1 MTLTL
6 SALSLND
13 QPLTQPVVAHFDAS
27 GGTIG
32 RGDHNTLTLP
42 DPERHISRQ
51 HASIQAE
58 GAGWRITNLS
68 AANAVTVAG
77 RTLAQ
82 GESAPVRHRDLVRIG
97 GFLLEVSD
105 DAMPGEAVRTITRG
119 RASVSRPA
127 AGAADPF
134 APAATRDTPP
144 APLPP
149 LPPLPPATP
158 AAAATPPAAATAPGA
173 TGGAEDD
180 PFLALFGPAV
190 ASPAP
195 RNGAPPATGGGAPQ
209 TASVDPFAVL
219 NEPLPARVGAAPAAA
234 TPPPAVGLD
243 PFDDWLRAPPPPAAP
258 ARPPGAPSRPAGGG
272 APAADPFAALGAM
285 PEQSIDALFGA
296 PGTAGSDIDAFL
308 RQPLSP
314 SQAAA
319 AQRPAH
325 SAPPAADAGAL
336 PAWPDHV
343 PATQAALELPALRSA
358 PAAIE
363 APLPPRQPA
372 PPPPVAAAEPAPAPP
387 LAPSAR
393 PAPIPTATAA
403 AAATAT
409 TPTPAPTP
417 MPAAPTEPLR
427 WSEPVAAPP
436 VVTAATATATA
447 APPRNASV
455 AGDDDALWRAFCE
468 SAGVRIELPQGL
480 NPELM
485 RMIGSLLR
493 ASVDGMVQLMAI
505 RAATKHELRADV
517 TMIQSRNNNPLK
529 FSPDAQGALE
539 QLLQPPLRGFMA
551 GPAAVNDAMHDL
563 VGHTIG
569 TMAGMRAALEGVL
582 QRFQPSV
589 LEGKLVGSSV
599 LDTLLPMNRR
609 ARLWELYLQHYE
621 TIRQEAQE
629 DFHALFGKAFVAAYE
644 QQLDR
649 LHEQQRARQRA
660 SAAAPDGPAPAGD
673 TRHAAHR
680 G

>member
-127 AGAADPF
+127 AGVADPF
-134 APAATRDTPP
+134 APAATRDAPP
-144 APLPP
+144 AP

-158 AAAATPPAAATAPGA
+158 AAAVAPPAAAA
-173 TGGAEDD
+173 DD

-195 RNGAPPATGGGAPQ
+195 RNGAPPAAGGGTPQ

-234 TPPPAVGLD
+234 TPLPAVGLD
-243 PFDDWLRAPPPPAAP
+243 PFDDWLRAPPPPAAA
-258 ARPPGAPSRPAGGG
+258 ARPAGAPSRPAAGDAS
-272 APAADPFAALGAM
+272 APDPFAALGAM

-314 SQAAA
+314 SEAAA
-319 AQRPAH
+319 AQRPEH
-325 SAPPAADAGAL
+325 SAPPAADAGSL

-343 PATQAALELPALRSA
+343 PATQAALDLPARRSA

-363 APLPPRQPA
+363 PPLPPLQRAA
-372 PPPPVAAAEPAPAPP
+372 PTPVAAAEPTPAAP
-387 LAPSAR
+387 LAPRAR
-393 PAPIPTATAA
+393 Q
-403 AAATAT
+403 
-409 TPTPAPTP
+409 APTP
-417 MPAAPTEPLR
+417 MPAAPAEPLR

-436 VVTAATATATA
+436 VVTAGAATATPPPSASA
-447 APPRNASV
+447 A
-455 AGDDDALWRAFCE
+455 DDDALWRAFCE

-485 RMIGSLLR
+485 RVIGSLLR
-493 ASVDGMVQLMAI
+493 ASIDGVVQLMAI

-660 SAAAPDGPAPAGD
+660 SAAAPDSPAPVGD
-673 TRHAAHR
+673 TRHAARR